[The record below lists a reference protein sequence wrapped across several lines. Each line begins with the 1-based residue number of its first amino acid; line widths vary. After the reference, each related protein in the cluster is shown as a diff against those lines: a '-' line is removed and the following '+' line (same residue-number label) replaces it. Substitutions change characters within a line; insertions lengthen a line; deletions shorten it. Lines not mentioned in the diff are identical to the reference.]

1 MSESAE
7 KPSSRSA
14 LSAILIA
21 LATLVVVAGILV
33 PPYWRARNER
43 RRVEAFTMAAQ
54 PVLDALIE
62 AERAQKERTGKFWR
76 DRSDTLSAEATKQ
89 ALNVDVAGTPGVRFA
104 VYPADLEADPTLRVA
119 AKGMGDWDGIAIEC
133 AYDSIDHTKNCHPA

>member
-1 MSESAE
+1 MSESSE
-7 KPSSRSA
+7 QPSSRSA

-21 LATLVVVAGILV
+21 IATLVVVVGILG

-43 RRVEAFTMAAQ
+43 RRLDAFAAAAQ

-62 AERAQKERTGKFWR
+62 AERAHKERTGKFWR

-89 ALNVDVAGTPGVRFA
+89 ALNLDVAATPGVRFA

-119 AKGMGDWDGIAIEC
+119 AKGTGEWEGIAIEC
-133 AYDSIDHTKNCHPA
+133 TYDSIDHTKNCHPA